1 MIQTSR
7 RSLITGLVSFLA
19 APAVVRAA
27 SLMPVKALRS
37 DVVIETWLEDLIPM
51 QVVFMGSYKFWI
63 MGNDNIVHYEPISNE
78 QFYFQPGDYVGLT
91 PTTL

>member
-27 SLMPVKALRS
+27 SLMPVKALTLEEIQQ
-37 DVVIETWLEDLIPM
+37 VILQPMVDNLIAI
-51 QVVFMGSYKFWI
+51 QTVYAGGYKLWI
-63 MGNDNIVHYEPISNE
+63 TGKDNIIHYEPISNE
-78 QFYFQPGDYVGLT
+78 QFYVTAYDILDK
-91 PTTL
+91 